1 MMVHR
6 LLAKYAEGAR
16 STDKGKLEDQCRHS
30 SDMEQLAA
38 NAERASIRYKQ
49 VEFMK
54 DRLGE
59 IYEGVISGVTEWGFY
74 VELNDNKCEGLVPVR
89 DLADDYY
96 DFDEKNYCLVG
107 RKYHNR
113 YTLGD
118 IVKVQVARA
127 DLDHKQLD
135 FARHRRGNP
144 NKPLERGEEQEPAP

>member
-54 DRLGE
+54 DTGRNLRG
-59 IYEGVISGVTEWGFY
+59 
-74 VELNDNKCEGLVPVR
+74 R
-89 DLADDYY
+89 D
-96 DFDEKNYCLVG
+96 FG
-107 RKYHNR
+107 RDR
-113 YTLGD
+113 MGILCGA
-118 IVKVQVARA
+118 QR
-127 DLDHKQLD
+127 Q
-135 FARHRRGNP
+135 
-144 NKPLERGEEQEPAP
+144 